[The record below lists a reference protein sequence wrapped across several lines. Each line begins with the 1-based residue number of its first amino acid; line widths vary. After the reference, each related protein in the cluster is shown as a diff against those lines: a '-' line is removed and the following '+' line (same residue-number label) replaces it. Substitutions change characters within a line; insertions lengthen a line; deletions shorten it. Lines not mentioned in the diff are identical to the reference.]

1 MDTNGFDI
9 HVEGLSKSFG
19 SLDALTGID
28 LSVGEGEFLT
38 IFGPNGAGKTTLL
51 RILSSLTKPTKGK
64 VLIAG
69 HDIRKEP
76 QEIRKSVGFI
86 SHQPFLYES
95 LSAFEN
101 IRFFASMYGI
111 SNAGQKA
118 AEVIIKVGLQNR
130 THDLVRTFSSGMKQR
145 LAVARAIVHDPK
157 ILLLDEPYSGLDQ
170 HGTRI
175 FNEMLKLLKTQK
187 RTILMTT
194 HNISEGFELSDKVAI
209 LSNGMF
215 VFEGLTNEL
224 EDAKFTDIYFEK
236 VVKPI

>member
-1 MDTNGFDI
+1 MDTAGFDI
-9 HVEGLSKSFG
+9 QIEGLSKSYG
-19 SLDALTGID
+19 SLQALRDIG
-28 LSVGEGEFLT
+28 LSVGEGQSLT

-51 RILSSLTKPTKGK
+51 RILSSLTKPTKGT

-111 SNAGQKA
+111 SNADEKA
-118 AEVIIKVGLQNR
+118 AEVIRKVGLENR
-130 THDLVRTFSSGMKQR
+130 RHDLVRTFSSGMKQR

-170 HGTRI
+170 HGARI
-175 FNEMLKLLKTQK
+175 FNEMLKFLKTQK

-194 HNISEGFELSDKVAI
+194 HNISEGFVLSDRVAI
-209 LSNGMF
+209 LSSGMF

-224 EDAKFTDIYFEK
+224 EDATFTDIYFEK
-236 VVKPI
+236 VVKAI

>member
-1 MDTNGFDI
+1 LDNTGFDI

-19 SLDALTGID
+19 SLQALSGID

-51 RILSSLTKPTKGK
+51 RILSSLTKPTSGRIL
-64 VLIAG
+64 VAG

-111 SNAGQKA
+111 SNAGGKA
-118 AEVIIKVGLQNR
+118 TEVIRKVGLENR
-130 THDLVRTFSSGMKQR
+130 RHDLVRTFSSGMKQR

-194 HNISEGFELSDKVAI
+194 HNISEGFELSDRVAI
-209 LSNGMF
+209 LSNGIF

-224 EDAKFTDIYFEK
+224 EDAKFTDLYFEK

>member
-9 HVEGLSKSFG
+9 HIEGLSKSFG
-19 SLDALTGID
+19 SLDALKGID

-69 HDIRKEP
+69 RDIRKEP

-111 SNAGQKA
+111 SNAGRKA
-118 AEVIIKVGLQNR
+118 AEVIRKVGLQSR

-194 HNISEGFELSDKVAI
+194 HNISEGFELSDRVAI